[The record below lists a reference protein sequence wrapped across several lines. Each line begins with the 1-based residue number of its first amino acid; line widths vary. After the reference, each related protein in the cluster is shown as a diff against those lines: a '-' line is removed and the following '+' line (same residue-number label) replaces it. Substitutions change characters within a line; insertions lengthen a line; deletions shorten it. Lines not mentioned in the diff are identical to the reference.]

1 MQNTVKNNFYR
12 LGIAAVV
19 VAFSSVACNNS
30 DYKTSDNSGAA
41 DSSVVANP
49 AASSTP
55 AGQPAAA
62 SGQPAAAASG
72 QRAAA
77 DMDTINNMGQV
88 ETKTTA
94 MEPTAAN
101 KNSAST
107 KSSTAKSSAVTAPV
121 AGVKGKKRAS
131 TSIVYTEKMAGAT
144 MPEFPGGQRA
154 LDNYVNDHINYPQD
168 AVDNDVAGVVRVS
181 FVVDEQGKISKAK
194 LVSRQRIGNGLDEE
208 ALRVVNKMPE
218 WKPATMHGKK
228 IKTRLELPISF
239 QVES

>member
-1 MQNTVKNNFYR
+1 MQITVKNNFYR

-30 DYKTSDNSGAA
+30 DYKTSDNSGVA

-62 SGQPAAAASG
+62 SSQP
-72 QRAAA
+72 AAA
-77 DMDTINNMGQV
+77 DMDTVNNMGQV

-107 KSSTAKSSAVTAPV
+107 KSSTAKSSAVTAHV